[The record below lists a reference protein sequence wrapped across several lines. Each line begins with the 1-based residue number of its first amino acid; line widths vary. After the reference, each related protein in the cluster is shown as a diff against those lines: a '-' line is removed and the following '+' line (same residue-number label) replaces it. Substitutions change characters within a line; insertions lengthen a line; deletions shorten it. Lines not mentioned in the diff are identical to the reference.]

1 MRECKECEYFSGYD
15 CNDGT
20 PVCDYEEGFDKCP
33 FCDAAGVKKRGCHI
47 EIDSDFMD
55 DYIRHT
61 IMNTIHGEAKEIA
74 EREVKRLV
82 TEDIKN
88 EIQNVMRNS
97 VQAAVDEALSN
108 FMEETITVGNGWM
121 EDQRTITRRQ
131 YFIELIEKEAKAKT
145 KDGFFEDKAKKYV
158 KEAIE
163 KFNKSLCDDINASV
177 RQIFSDTTRQT
188 LTDSFVNM
196 LMCNDTYRKLSE
208 SMNHFLTAGEKESQ

>member
-1 MRECKECEYFSGYD
+1 MRECKDCDYFCGYESD
-15 CNDGT
+15 DGT
-20 PVCDYEEGFDKCP
+20 PVCDYEGGFDHCP
-33 FCDAAGVKKRGCHI
+33 FCDAAKVKKSGCRI

-55 DYIRHT
+55 EYIRHT

-74 EREVKRLV
+74 EREVKRLI
-82 TEDIKN
+82 TDDIKK
-88 EIQNVMRNS
+88 EIQETMRNS
-97 VQAAVDEALSN
+97 VQAAVDEALTN
-108 FMEETITVGNGWM
+108 FMEEKITIGNGWM
-121 EDQRTITRRQ
+121 EEQRTITRRQ

-163 KFNKSLCDDINASV
+163 KFNKGLCDDINASV

-196 LMCNDTYRKLSE
+196 LMCNDTYKKLSE
-208 SMNHFLTAGEKESQ
+208 SMNHFLTAGKSES